1 MRAIAITEYGGPDR
15 LHVAEMP
22 EPIVGPDSVLIAVR
36 AAGVNPVDAGIRRG
50 GLVERIPCFLPLI
63 PGWDAAGVVEQ
74 VGPAVEE
81 FAPGDEVY
89 GYLRKDFIRDG
100 TYAELVAA
108 RSFHFAPRPRTL
120 SFEEAG
126 AVPLAGLT
134 ALQMMRDA
142 LVLQGGERILIHAA
156 SGGVG
161 GFAVQIA
168 KAGGA
173 HVIATGSPSNHDYLR
188 ELGADEV
195 IDYHEQDFVEVVRAA
210 HPDGIEAVA
219 DIVGGETQERSVE
232 VLQEGR
238 GRLASI
244 ITPPDREAFAAR
256 GIAAHYVFVRPDR
269 VGLQTL
275 ATMAD
280 AGELRVHLSEV
291 LPLEEARRAHE
302 QIESRH
308 TRGKIVLTV

>member
-1 MRAIAITEYGGPDR
+1 MRAIAITEYGGPEA
-15 LHVAEMP
+15 LQVADMP
-22 EPIVGPDSVLIAVR
+22 EPIVGPDNVLIAVR

-50 GLVERIPCFLPLI
+50 GLAERIPCILPII

-100 TYAELVAA
+100 TYAEFTAA
-108 RSFHFAPRPRTL
+108 RTFHWAPKPRTL

-134 ALQMMRDA
+134 ALQMLRDA
-142 LVLQGGERILIHAA
+142 LDLQGGERVLIHGA

-173 HVIATGSPSNHDYLR
+173 HVIATASAANHDHVR
-188 ELGADEV
+188 DLGADEV
-195 IDYHEQDFVEVVRAA
+195 VDYGNQDFVEVVRAT

-219 DIVGGETQERSVE
+219 DIVGGETQQRSIE

-238 GRLASI
+238 GRLVSVI
-244 ITPPDREAFAAR
+244 LPPDREAFAAR
-256 GIAAHYVFVRPDR
+256 RVAAHYVFVRPDR
-269 VGLQTL
+269 TGLDTL

-280 AGELRVHLSEV
+280 AGELRVHLSTT
-291 LPLEEARRAHE
+291 LPLEEAARAHA
-302 QIESRH
+302 QIETRH
-308 TRGKIVLTV
+308 TRGKIVLTI